1 MSFKVKF
8 QKVTVDRKGVVSY
21 APLAINE
28 KGESG
33 FTLPMFDS
41 SVADKALAA
50 QTPDNGVRVS
60 LYIDL
65 TDQTPAGYNHKDL
78 EFSRQIWKE
87 KIVSP
92 AEALSALDA
101 LPF

>member
-1 MSFKVKF
+1 MFKIKF
-8 QKVTVDRKGVVSY
+8 QKVVVDRKGVVSY
-21 APLAINE
+21 EPLAIND
-28 KGESG
+28 KGESSINVSS
-33 FTLPMFDS
+33 FDS
-41 SVADKALAA
+41 KLADRALSA

-87 KIVSP
+87 KIISP
-92 AEALSALDA
+92 NEALAILKA